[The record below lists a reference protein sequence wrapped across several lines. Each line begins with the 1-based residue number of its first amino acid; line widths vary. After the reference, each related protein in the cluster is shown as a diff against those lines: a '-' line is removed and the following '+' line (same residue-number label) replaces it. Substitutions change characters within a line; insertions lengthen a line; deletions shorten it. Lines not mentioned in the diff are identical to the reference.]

1 MDRSQ
6 RALHLLHGRD
16 VEWGPGYLVEG
27 VWDGP
32 FEPQQIP
39 EAAHFFGSALLIE
52 EDGITLVP
60 SRALVDRLLLCE
72 LDGVVHVSNSL
83 PLLLAA
89 SNTRL
94 DPERNYIAESHA
106 ILKGIANYISDFPL
120 IRSGGGAI
128 LGQQLY
134 YRPVSVELAGRRI
147 VGLDQPVPA
156 FASFEEYREH
166 MVEALRRI
174 RDNAMS
180 TRRRIPLQF
189 RTTTS
194 SGYDSAAV
202 SVLAGNIGAS
212 ITYTRQRSNSWIPAW
227 LSRAAAVDD
236 GTPVAAPLGLEVR
249 YLESPSGVSA
259 DHELLLLA
267 ATTAEP
273 ETVFQSLARDLEA
286 EERPTVLLTG
296 YHGDKV
302 WDRLTGGKYLSPDLI
317 RGDTSGLN
325 LGEIRLLAGF
335 INVAVPFIGA
345 RGIVDLIRLANS
357 PELEPWRLGTAYD
370 RPIPRRIAEEAG
382 VPRSVFGVRKKA
394 VIQTY
399 LYPKNRELRNAFFG
413 WLEERHDISRGQVFV
428 SQQLNNLLFI
438 LRRTVQKLLEKAG
451 LKAPAHKGPSGIAGD
466 LPHLLH
472 HWATE
477 AAGAAYARDLR
488 QGAAPSAAAGS
499 LEPPRS

>member
-1 MDRSQ
+1 M
-6 RALHLLHGRD
+6 
-16 VEWGPGYLVEG
+16 EG

-259 DHELLLLA
+259 DHELPPAGGHDRRAGDRVPVAGPGPGGGRA
-267 ATTAEP
+267 AHGAPDRVSRGQSVGPPDGREVLEP
-273 ETVFQSLARDLEA
+273 
-286 EERPTVLLTG
+286 RPHQGRHL
-296 YHGDKV
+296 
-302 WDRLTGGKYLSPDLI
+302 WPEPRRNPPPRRLHQCGRAVHRRPRH
-317 RGDTSGLN
+317 RGPHPSR
-325 LGEIRLLAGF
+325 EFSR
-335 INVAVPFIGA
+335 V
-345 RGIVDLIRLANS
+345 
-357 PELEPWRLGTAYD
+357 EPWRLGTAYD

-399 LYPKNRELRNAFFG
+399 YLKEKPGAPQCLLRVA
-413 WLEERHDISRGQVFV
+413 RGE
-428 SQQLNNLLFI
+428 
-438 LRRTVQKLLEKAG
+438 T
-451 LKAPAHKGPSGIAGD
+451 
-466 LPHLLH
+466 
-472 HWATE
+472 
-477 AAGAAYARDLR
+477 
-488 QGAAPSAAAGS
+488 
-499 LEPPRS
+499 